1 MLVSFSASSNDL
13 HPDPFIILV
22 VIAFISLGVQNL
34 KPHTIDFHLYA
45 ASFIHKV
52 VWFFLL
58 GRMHTVWSFG
68 FIDNVS

>member
-1 MLVSFSASSNDL
+1 MLVSFSASFYDL

-34 KPHTIDFHLYA
+34 KPHTIDFHLYT
-45 ASFIHKV
+45 SSLIHKV

-58 GRMHTVWSFG
+58 GSMNTHHSLALCFY
-68 FIDNVS
+68 